1 MNMERFYEKRLLEI
15 AHMHPGA
22 LRIAKRFLCPGLESV
37 NMYAIRKANI
47 ENEYLVP
54 STKENSDVIYTMN
67 SEIGGFSCSVGMTG
81 ASCKHQG
88 AVSVKYHVST
98 FNFIPSLK
106 PVDHAIFVYIAL
118 DYIFENE
125 SFYASLH
132 ARPTLQSQEVS
143 FDYAKAE
150 LSNNVLINKEH
161 EELIDEDKEIEM
173 TSDLN
178 FISFLNEVKSDY
190 QSAGQPLRIALDKF
204 KNRYNTAK
212 SKFISRLS
220 SYLYDLKN
228 NLDPMARLKS
238 GAHIRVQVESIKRCK
253 VKGSTKNKENEMLN
267 PQDIPVRK
275 KRKTGKKEHNL
286 GKNIS
291 KNQPN

>member
-1 MNMERFYEKRLLEI
+1 
-15 AHMHPGA
+15 
-22 LRIAKRFLCPGLESV
+22 
-37 NMYAIRKANI
+37 
-47 ENEYLVP
+47 
-54 STKENSDVIYTMN
+54 
-67 SEIGGFSCSVGMTG
+67 
-81 ASCKHQG
+81 
-88 AVSVKYHVST
+88 
-98 FNFIPSLK
+98 
-106 PVDHAIFVYIAL
+106 
-118 DYIFENE
+118 YIFENE

-150 LSNNVLINKEH
+150 LSNNVEH